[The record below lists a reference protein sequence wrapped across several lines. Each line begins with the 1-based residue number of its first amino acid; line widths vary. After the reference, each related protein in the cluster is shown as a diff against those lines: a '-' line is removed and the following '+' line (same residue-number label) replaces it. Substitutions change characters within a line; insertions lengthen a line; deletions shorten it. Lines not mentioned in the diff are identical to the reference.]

1 MSYKIKILS
10 QDEHVEESLWI
21 EVDGKILNVFCSD
34 YNFVFNVNSVYHV
47 ELEYEIFDEYV
58 PEITDNSPQFRK
70 IDQSFAYE
78 IIGMLNNE
86 TLSVGDIFFKDEILL
101 SEYGYLD
108 NKIISLKVD
117 RIKLYFD

>member
-10 QDEHVEESLWI
+10 KDEHVEESLWI

-34 YNFVFNVNSVYHV
+34 CNFVFNVNSIYHV

-78 IIGMLNNE
+78 IIGMLNNG

-101 SEYGYLD
+101 SEYGYLE
-108 NKIISLKVD
+108 NLKISLKVD
-117 RIKLYFD
+117 RIKLYFN

>member
-34 YNFVFNVNSVYHV
+34 YNFVFNVNSIYHV
-47 ELEYEIFDEYV
+47 ELEYEIFNEYV

-70 IDQSFAYE
+70 IDQSFTYE
-78 IIGMLNNE
+78 IIGMLNNGN
-86 TLSVGDIFFKDEILL
+86 LSVGDIFFKDEILL